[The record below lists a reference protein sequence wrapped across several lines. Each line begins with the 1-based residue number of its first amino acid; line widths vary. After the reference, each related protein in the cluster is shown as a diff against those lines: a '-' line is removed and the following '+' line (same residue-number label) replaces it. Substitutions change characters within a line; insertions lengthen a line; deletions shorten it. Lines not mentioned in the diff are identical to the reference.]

1 MQTGMNSCQ
10 ECEKKRESILYLLW
24 WYTMEKSMGW
34 TKKTEGYD
42 GGYAKMDGEKL
53 QRLFNEPAGNTVK

>member
-1 MQTGMNSCQ
+1 
-10 ECEKKRESILYLLW
+10 
-24 WYTMEKSMGW
+24 MGW

-53 QRLFNEPAGNTVK
+53 QRLFYEPAGNTVK